1 MAEVENTVE
10 VPAEVPVVVT
20 PVDLLDS
27 KTDLSPYDNLKT
39 VLSILNE
46 HMAKTKTLATYVRAT
61 MKVVDRQSKDLD
73 KLRNKSTRAKT
84 ERKNNGVQS
93 GITKPVPITDELA
106 AFLGVEPGTMVPRNE
121 VTKGV
126 SAYVHKHELSDPT
139 NRQKFILDTT
149 PEGLALKKL
158 LGNPTDPVTYFN
170 LQRYLK
176 HHYLMVG
183 ELSVDI
189 PVATTVVV
197 PPVPEPEVPEPV
209 NTNVVSDNESVE
221 RKQHKK
227 KLILRKKGGG
237 ELKEE
242 P

>member
-10 VPAEVPVVVT
+10 VSTVEVVA
-20 PVDLLDS
+20 PVDLLES
-27 KTDLSPYDNLKT
+27 KTELSPFDSLKT

-61 MKVVDRQSKDLD
+61 MKAVDRQTKDLD
-73 KLRNKSTRAKT
+73 KLRNKSSRAKT

-93 GITKPVPITDELA
+93 GITKPVPISEELA
-106 AFLGVEPGTMVPRNE
+106 VFLGVAPGTMVPRNE

-176 HHYLMVG
+176 HHYIFNSVQLESG
-183 ELSVDI
+183 EV
-189 PVATTVVV
+189 PVAESVN
-197 PPVPEPEVPEPV
+197 EPV
-209 NTNVVSDNESVE
+209 AESVNE
-221 RKQHKK
+221 PVAESVNEPFDRKQHKK
-227 KLILRKKGGG
+227 KLILRKKNGGS

-242 P
+242 A